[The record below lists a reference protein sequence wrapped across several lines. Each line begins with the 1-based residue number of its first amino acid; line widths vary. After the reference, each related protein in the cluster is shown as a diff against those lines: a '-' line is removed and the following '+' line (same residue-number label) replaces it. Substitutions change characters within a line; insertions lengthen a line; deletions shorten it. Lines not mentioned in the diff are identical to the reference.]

1 MLLSLT
7 SFAPIISLISKK
19 ASPRMEESLPSP
31 QGDALFTSRERPLQI
46 EERALSYTEILIT
59 KNK

>member
-1 MLLSLT
+1 
-7 SFAPIISLISKK
+7 
-19 ASPRMEESLPSP
+19 MEESLLSP
-31 QGDALFTSRERPLQI
+31 QGDALFASKERPLQI

>member
-1 MLLSLT
+1 
-7 SFAPIISLISKK
+7 
-19 ASPRMEESLPSP
+19 MEESLPSH
-31 QGDALFTSRERPLQI
+31 QGDALFASKERPLQI